1 MPDIEK
7 QLKDIQQEPPSKI
20 LSKYK
25 NAFGITDEW
34 IESAGSSMNRMTTDQ
49 QLGQFDEFLKKILLR
64 YKDIKKHVV
73 AMMENKSDQLNYN
86 RLIFMGMAK
95 YEERGFNRLSE
106 RPELQL

>member
-95 YEERGFNRLSE
+95 YEERGFNHLSE